1 MKRGQKRK
9 TQNLVIVTAALSM
22 LATGITPSLEIFAE
36 EQAQQQKVYEAVQ
49 NHQGNGDSNW
59 IFALSLWKPLIL
71 NF

>member
-9 TQNLVIVTAALSM
+9 TINLVIVTAALSM
-22 LATGITPSLEIFAE
+22 FATGITPSLKIFAE

-49 NHQGNGDSNW
+49 NHQRNGDSNW